1 MASTVAQHWS
11 TGLLG
16 CLDIETESTFDPY
29 NFTLVGAMCCPCCLY
44 MHNRRVQLEA
54 APGENLYCVEHTCGA
69 DVGAHAF
76 AQTIWCLT
84 CPPINGGM
92 NRGLIRRQAK
102 IPGTVLHDVLMHTCL
117 IPFALAQE
125 ARQLKM
131 KGYSGEQILRLP
143 LWRSMLVSIAPLHML
158 NKQLRDAASSGD
170 LQLTDEVLR
179 KGADPNVLDSNKI
192 SPLMIAAQAGHF
204 EICQSL
210 IEFGARVN
218 AEDRV
223 GITAMHR
230 AAQMG
235 HLELIVLLW
244 DKGSHLEGVDSWGK
258 RPEDYA
264 TGPARTT
271 IRGILGKKIHLPKSL
286 TMS

>member
-1 MASTVAQHWS
+1 MASSVAQHWS

-54 APGENLYCVEHTCGA
+54 APGEHLYCVEHTCGA

-192 SPLMIAAQAGHF
+192 FPLMIAAWTALHAPDGVKL
-204 EICQSL
+204 EEYDVGV
-210 IEFGARVN
+210 IELVKAV
-218 AEDRV
+218 
-223 GITAMHR
+223 AM
-230 AAQMG
+230 MP
-235 HLELIVLLW
+235 I
-244 DKGSHLEGVDSWGK
+244 K
-258 RPEDYA
+258 
-264 TGPARTT
+264 
-271 IRGILGKKIHLPKSL
+271 ILCPTYSPIFKID
-286 TMS
+286 